1 MPGINFDIILFLTN
15 MNLELKPKLS
25 EGEKKIEKYIY
36 SMNHLLG
43 KGSYASVFLG
53 RLISDG
59 TPAAVKVIDK
69 RIFAN
74 QYNLKSIH
82 C

>member
-1 MPGINFDIILFLTN
+1 
-15 MNLELKPKLS
+15 
-25 EGEKKIEKYIY
+25 
-36 SMNHLLG
+36 MNHLLG

-53 RLISDG
+53 RQVSDG

-74 QYNLKSIH
+74 QYNLKNIH

>member
-1 MPGINFDIILFLTN
+1 
-15 MNLELKPKLS
+15 
-25 EGEKKIEKYIY
+25 
-36 SMNHLLG
+36 MNHLLG
-43 KGSYASVFLG
+43 RGSFASVFLG
-53 RLISDG
+53 RQLSND

-74 QYNLKSIH
+74 QYNLKNIY